1 MKAPTNAAMTT
12 DRRRFLAV
20 CLAGTGGLTLG
31 FPLLAPRTAMA
42 AEATFRPNAFL
53 AIGGDGTITA
63 TVPYAEM
70 GQGAMTSIAMLA
82 AEELAVAPAAIK
94 TVLAPGDNKL
104 YAHPVLGE
112 QITGGSASL
121 AGSWMPIR
129 KAAAA
134 ARIMLVEA
142 AARRWGVGAA
152 TCTVADGRVHH
163 AASKRS
169 LAYSELAQAAASVPV
184 PADPPVKTGGF
195 KVIGTAAPR
204 VDSAA
209 KVDGSAVFGLDVRRP
224 GMVYAAVQ
232 ASPVIGGKLGA
243 VDDKPALA
251 VAGVTQVVRLAN
263 AVAVVGRHTGAARK
277 GLAMLEPHWD
287 GGLTDL
293 STEALVKQADA
304 ALDRKGVTAAT
315 KGDVAKAF
323 AGAASTFEADYRMP
337 MLAHAAMEP
346 LNCTVEV
353 RDGACEIWVGSQVP
367 GRARIDV
374 AKALGLDEDR
384 VKVNSYLIGGGFGRR
399 LQSEWIVQAALIA
412 RQVKAPVKVVWSREE
427 DTRQDAYRYHNHSR
441 VRVALD
447 AKGNPLAFDHR
458 IVAPAIMLWF
468 LPSLL
473 WKDGVDVDATNAATG
488 PYAFPNLM
496 VDYVRNDPP
505 DGLLVGNWRGVGE
518 TRNGFVVE
526 TVMDQLAAK
535 AGVDPVEYRRRLLP
549 PKSRIAVLLDRLAQE
564 TGWGKPLPA
573 GTTRGVAIQSGFG
586 SHMGL
591 VAQVRMDGGKLK
603 VERMTAVID
612 CGIAVNPNVVRQQ
625 IEGGLLFGL
634 TAALYSNITIADGR
648 VVESNFH
655 DQPVVRMV
663 NTPKIDVIIIENG
676 NDPGGVGEPG
686 TAIVAPAIANA
697 VFAATGKPLH
707 QLPLPAS
714 MVERV

>member
-1 MKAPTNAAMTT
+1 MATHEL
-12 DRRRFLAV
+12 DRRSFVAV
-20 CLAGTGGLTLG
+20 CLAGTAGLALG
-31 FPLLAPRTAMA
+31 FPLGEGNQALA
-42 AEATFRPNAFL
+42 AEAAFRPNAIL
-53 AIGGDGTITA
+53 AIGSDGAITA

-70 GQGAMTSIAMLA
+70 GQGAMTSIAMLV
-82 AEELAVAPAAIK
+82 AEELEVAPGMVK
-94 TVLAPGDNKL
+94 TVLAPGENKL

-121 AGSWMPIR
+121 RGSWAPIR
-129 KAAAA
+129 KAAAS
-134 ARIMLVEA
+134 ARIMMIEA
-142 AARRWGVGAA
+142 AARQWGVKAGD
-152 TCTVADGRVHH
+152 CTLADGRVVH

-169 LAYSELAQAAASVPV
+169 ASFGDLALAASKMPV
-184 PADPPVKTGGF
+184 PADPPIKTGGF
-195 KVIGTAAPR
+195 KVIGTSAPR
-204 VDSAA
+204 VDAAA
-209 KVDGSAVFGLDVRRP
+209 KVDGSALFGLDVRLP

-232 ASPVIGGKLGA
+232 ASPVIGGKLAG
-243 VDDKPALA
+243 VDPKPALA
-251 VAGVTQVVRLAN
+251 VGGVTQVVTLPN

-277 GLAMLEPHWD
+277 GLAAIQPQWE
-287 GGLTDL
+287 GGLSSL
-293 STEALVKQADA
+293 STADLVSKADA
-304 ALDRKGVTAAT
+304 ALAQKGATAYT

-353 RDGACEIWVGSQVP
+353 RNGACEIWVGSQVP

-374 AKALGLDEDR
+374 AKALGLGEDQ

-412 RQVKAPVKVVWSREE
+412 RDVKAPVKVVWSREE

-441 VRVALD
+441 VKVALD
-447 AKGNPLAFDHR
+447 AQGNPVAFDHR
-458 IVAPAIMLWF
+458 IVAPAIMQWF

-473 WKDGVDVDATNAATG
+473 WKDGVDLDATNAASG
-488 PYAFPNLM
+488 PYEFPNLL

-505 DGLLVGNWRGVGE
+505 EGLLVGNWRGVGE

-526 TVMDQLAAK
+526 TVMDQLAAR
-535 AGVDPVEYRRRLLP
+535 AGVDPVAYRRRLLP
-549 PKSRIAVLLDRLAQE
+549 PNSRIMTLLDRLARE
-564 TGWGKPLPA
+564 SGWGSPLPA
-573 GTTRGVAIQSGFG
+573 GTARGIAIQSGFG

-591 VAQVRMDGGKLK
+591 VAQVRMDAGKVR

-634 TAALYSNITIADGR
+634 TATLYSNITIKDGR
-648 VVESNFH
+648 VVQSNFH
-655 DQPVVRMV
+655 DNPVVRMV
-663 NTPKIDVIIIENG
+663 NTPKIDVVIIDSKE
-676 NDPGGVGEPG
+676 DPGGVGEPG
-686 TAIVAPAIANA
+686 TAIVAPAIVNA

-707 QLPLPAS
+707 ELPLPPS

>member
-1 MKAPTNAAMTT
+1 MAGLTI
-12 DRRRFLAV
+12 DRRGFMAV
-20 CLAGTGGLTLG
+20 CLAGSGGLALG
-31 FPLLAPRTAMA
+31 FPLFAPGEALAAGTA
-42 AEATFRPNAFL
+42 FRPNAIL
-53 AIGGDGTITA
+53 AIGNDGAITA

-70 GQGAMTSIAMLA
+70 GQGAMTSIAMLV
-82 AEELAVAPAAIK
+82 AEELEVTPGAVR
-94 TVLAPGDNKL
+94 TMLAPGDNRL

-121 AGSWMPIR
+121 RGSWGPIR

-134 ARIMLVEA
+134 ARVMLIEA
-142 AARRWGVGAA
+142 AARQWRVNAGDCALEDGQVVHLPSKRRASFGALA
-152 TCTVADGRVHH
+152 L
-163 AASKRS
+163 AASTM
-169 LAYSELAQAAASVPV
+169 PV
-184 PADPPVKTGGF
+184 PSDPPVRTSGF
-195 KVIGTAAPR
+195 RVIGTSAPR
-204 VDSAA
+204 VDAAA
-209 KVDGSAVFGLDVRRP
+209 KVDGSALFGLDVRLP

-232 ASPVIGGKLGA
+232 ACPVIGGKLGS
-243 VDDKPALA
+243 VDAKPALA
-251 VAGVTQVVRLAN
+251 VSGVTQLVTLSN

-277 GLAMLEPHWD
+277 GLAMIEPHWE
-287 GGLTDL
+287 GGSSTL
-293 STEALVKQADA
+293 STADLVSKADA
-304 ALDRKGVTAAT
+304 ALDRKGATAYA

-323 AGAASTFEADYRMP
+323 AEAAGRFEADYRMP

-367 GRARIDV
+367 GRARIEV
-374 AKALGLDEDR
+374 AKALGLGEDR

-399 LQSEWIVQAALIA
+399 LQSEWIVQAAMIA
-412 RQVKAPVKVVWSREE
+412 RQVKGPVKVVWSREE

-441 VRVALD
+441 VKVALD
-447 AKGNPLAFDHR
+447 AQGHPVAFDHR
-458 IVAPAIMLWF
+458 IVAPPIMLWF

-473 WKDGVDVDATNAATG
+473 WKDGVDIDATNAASG
-488 PYAFPNLM
+488 PYEFPNLL
-496 VDYVRNDPP
+496 VDYVRDDPP

-535 AGVDPVEYRRRLLP
+535 AGADPVDYRRRLLP
-549 PKSRIAVLLDRLAQE
+549 PHSRIRALLDRLAAE
-564 TGWGKPLPA
+564 SRWGSPLPP
-573 GTTRGVAIQSGFG
+573 GTTRGIAIQSGFG

-591 VAQVRMDGGKLK
+591 VAQVRMADGKVR

-612 CGIAVNPNVVRQQ
+612 CGIAVNPNVVKQQ

-634 TAALYSNITIADGR
+634 TATLYSNITIRDGR

-655 DQPVVRMV
+655 DNPVVRMV
-663 NTPKIDVIIIENG
+663 NTPKIDVIIIDSKEE
-676 NDPGGVGEPG
+676 PGGVGEPG
-686 TAIVAPAIANA
+686 TSIVAPAIVNA

-707 QLPLPAS
+707 QLPLPPS